1 MTRVSKLTALN
12 WCKQK
17 ICYFSQLPEW
27 KWPGLQT
34 EEMSFFIFLEPLP
47 RDDLP
52 TFMLSLTMGSQFPV
66 VSYGAELIAATL
78 ISWWII
84 PCLAWLELQCTWQQP
99 PCWNWTVGRCCKKD
113 NFLLYYETSPL
124 LSFFFFFPL
133 IILESEEKR
142 AKSIT
147 KKQNF
152 YRLNQINYAQKSTTV
167 TTVLVAVQFK
177 ELFIFYH
184 PLASYSTLLPS
195 NISSIL
201 SDIEFVICT
210 YNFLHFLL
218 GFTHCSLSSNVI
230 VEDTQLSVLH
240 YFLYC
245 YSSLWCLSPEW
256 LSWYFL
262 WVDFL
267 LCFVFVHQ
275 NLITFSLSLL
285 VYHVETLGNMF
296 SPLVSKMIFA
306 KIFQQN
312 MLPVSME
319 ERVFPLRTLA

>member
-1 MTRVSKLTALN
+1 MTRVSKLTGLN

-133 IILESEEKR
+133 IILESEEKMKR
-142 AKSIT
+142 RGQKALPRNRIFIDLIKLTMLKNLPQLLLCWLLCSS
-147 KKQNF
+147 KNF
-152 YRLNQINYAQKSTTV
+152 SSFTTLWLHTQPFSLLTFPV
-167 TTVLVAVQFK
+167 FYLILSLWFAPIIS
-177 ELFIFYH
+177 FISS
-184 PLASYSTLLPS
+184 LASLIAHCLPM
-195 NISSIL
+195 
-201 SDIEFVICT
+201 
-210 YNFLHFLL
+210 
-218 GFTHCSLSSNVI
+218 
-230 VEDTQLSVLH
+230 
-240 YFLYC
+240 
-245 YSSLWCLSPEW
+245 W
-256 LSWYFL
+256 
-262 WVDFL
+262 
-267 LCFVFVHQ
+267 
-275 NLITFSLSLL
+275 
-285 VYHVETLGNMF
+285 
-296 SPLVSKMIFA
+296 
-306 KIFQQN
+306 
-312 MLPVSME
+312 
-319 ERVFPLRTLA
+319 